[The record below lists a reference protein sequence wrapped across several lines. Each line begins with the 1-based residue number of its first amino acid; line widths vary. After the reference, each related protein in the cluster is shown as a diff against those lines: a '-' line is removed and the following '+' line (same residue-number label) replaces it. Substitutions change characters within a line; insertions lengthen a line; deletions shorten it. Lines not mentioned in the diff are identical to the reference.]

1 MITAYADSSAL
12 VKLAVDEAESGAVRL
27 FLGQFDEVATSRVGL
42 VETRRAIARAG
53 GDVAIAID
61 ILRAINPI
69 ELDVALAESAAAI
82 HPTRLRTL
90 DAIHLASALRLYAV
104 DAFVT
109 YDDRLAAA
117 ARAVGLTVASPT

>member
-12 VKLAVDEAESGAVRL
+12 VKLAVAEAESAAVRR
-27 FLGQFDEVATSRVGL
+27 FLGQFDEVATSRVGI

-53 GDVAIAID
+53 ADAAAALE
-61 ILRAINPI
+61 ILRVVNSV
-69 ELDVALAESAAAI
+69 ELDVAIAESAAAI
-82 HPTRLRTL
+82 GPIRLRSL

-109 YDDRLAAA
+109 YDERLAAA
-117 ARAVGLTVASPT
+117 ARAAGLTVASPA